1 MAAGHLRSSCRF
13 LLQPN
18 GPDRVRRGV
27 GTPSRPPHSTSPTK
41 KTRMTFTSPL
51 RASRRFGIMGL
62 TSPLGARWLIA
73 DGRDPFKVHPAHP
86 PPAQRRQPS
95 FLSPSTSSSSLCHCA
110 VRGRA
115 QLDARATFPSTPA
128 IKESLHILEEGLWPH
143 AGAVASGS
151 GPDNRTFFACTTVI
165 RGPVRQILFCVK
177 SVYTDK
183 SSTSGRSMGW
193 GETLWEAL
201 ERLPGAPGTR
211 STGYNS
217 RQVLAELASYKSRR
231 ATCQVATSRQA
242 ACSARQ

>member
-1 MAAGHLRSSCRF
+1 M
-13 LLQPN
+13 LQPD
-18 GPDRVRRGV
+18 GTGRVARGA
-27 GTPSRPPHSTSPTK
+27 GTPSRPPHSCTSPTLENSND
-41 KTRMTFTSPL
+41 FHFLIAGVSQVWHY
-51 RASRRFGIMGL
+51 GL

-151 GPDNRTFFACTTVI
+151 GPDNRTFFACTVI
-165 RGPVRQILFCVK
+165 RGPVRQILFSVK

-193 GETLWEAL
+193 GETLGG
-201 ERLPGAPGTR
+201 PGATPGRAGDAYVVPGTIQGR
-211 STGYNS
+211 F
-217 RQVLAELASYKSRR
+217 
-231 ATCQVATSRQA
+231 
-242 ACSARQ
+242 

>member
-1 MAAGHLRSSCRF
+1 MQVELSPATLILDGGGASPLMKQVFAAAQWPRSR
-13 LLQPN
+13 LA
-18 GPDRVRRGV
+18 GDK
-27 GTPSRPPHSTSPTK
+27 HA
-41 KTRMTFTSPL
+41 FTSPAL
-51 RASRRFGIMGL
+51 HQPNQENSNDFHFLIAGVSQVWHYGL

-95 FLSPSTSSSSLCHCA
+95 FLSPSTSSSSLCHCT

-128 IKESLHILEEGLWPH
+128 IKESLHILEECLWPH

-151 GPDNRTFFACTTVI
+151 GRDNRTFFACTVM
-165 RGPVRQILFCVK
+165 RGPVRQILFSVN

-193 GETLWEAL
+193 GETLGGLGAT
-201 ERLPGAPGTR
+201 PG
-211 STGYNS
+211 
-217 RQVLAELASYKSRR
+217 R
-231 ATCQVATSRQA
+231 AGDA
-242 ACSARQ
+242 

>member
-41 KTRMTFTSPL
+41 KARATFTSPL
-51 RASRRFGIMGL
+51 WTSRRFGIMGL
-62 TSPLGARWLIA
+62 TWPLGARWLIA
-73 DGRDPFKVHPAHP
+73 DGRDPLEVHAAHH

-95 FLSPSTSSSSLCHCA
+95 FLSPATSSSSLCHCA
-110 VRGRA
+110 TRGRA

-151 GPDNRTFFACTTVI
+151 GPDNRTFFAWTVI
-165 RGPVRQILFCVK
+165 RGPVRQILFSVK

-193 GETLWEAL
+193 GETLGGLGAT
-201 ERLPGAPGTR
+201 PG
-211 STGYNS
+211 
-217 RQVLAELASYKSRR
+217 R
-231 ATCQVATSRQA
+231 AGDA
-242 ACSARQ
+242 